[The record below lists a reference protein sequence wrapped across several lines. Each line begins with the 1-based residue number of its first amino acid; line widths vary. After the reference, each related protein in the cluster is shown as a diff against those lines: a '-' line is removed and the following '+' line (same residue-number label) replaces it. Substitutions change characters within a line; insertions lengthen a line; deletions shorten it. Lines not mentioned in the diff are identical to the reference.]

1 MLPFTVEQFI
11 GVFAS
16 YNKAI
21 WPAQILAYFI
31 GGLAVALVFRKAKR
45 SDQIIAGVLAA
56 MWAWTGIVYHLTF
69 FTAINKMAYGFG
81 ALFVVQ
87 AAAMVYSGVYQGRIA
102 FNFNAGPAG
111 WTGVA
116 FVFYAAALYPL
127 LGLATGHAPSELPM
141 FGVTPC
147 PVTIFTFGMLLL
159 TGQPVPRLLLVIPV
173 IWSLVGGSAA
183 ILLGVPQDWLLLVSG
198 AVSVLLLARRD
209 RKLAPAY

>member
-1 MLPFTVEQFI
+1 MLPFTVEQFL
-11 GVFAS
+11 GAFVS

-21 WPAQILAYFI
+21 WPAQIPAYLL
-31 GGLAVALVFRKAKR
+31 GGLACALVFRKGKC
-45 SDQIIAGVLAA
+45 SDQIISGVLTA
-56 MWAWTGIVYHLTF
+56 MWAWTGIGYHLTS

-87 AAAMVYSGVYQGRIA
+87 AAAFVYAGVYQGRMV

-111 WTGVA
+111 WTGLA

-127 LGLATGHAPSELPM
+127 LGLAMGHSTSELPM

-159 TGQPVPRLLLVIPV
+159 TGQPIPRLLLVIPF

-183 ILLGVPQDWLLLVSG
+183 ILLRVPQDWLLLASG
-198 AVSVLLLARRD
+198 VVAVVLLIRRD
-209 RKLAPAY
+209 RRLAPAY